1 MNEALN
7 TAMTTDS
14 KPENPFSTIITTSS
28 NNIVQ
33 KKTITSFIENKPN
46 LLKKSKILQDENTP
60 NIVNSFIS
68 N

>member
-1 MNEALN
+1 MNEALDI
-7 TAMTTDS
+7 ALRTDS
-14 KPENPFSTIITTSS
+14 KSENPFNTIITTS

-46 LLKKSKILQDENTP
+46 VFKKSKILQDENTP
-60 NIVNSFIS
+60 NKVNSFIS

>member
-28 NNIVQ
+28 NNIVH

-46 LLKKSKILQDENTP
+46 LFKKSKILQDENTP